1 MLALNASDP
10 QSLFLLPALHD
21 GPFQVRGLLSQGS
34 AQQTSTCPLCA
45 RCGRSPPL
53 GVAYHTS
60 KTLWVQSVGLLV

>member
-1 MLALNASDP
+1 MLALNAPDP
-10 QSLFLLPALHD
+10 QSLFLLPVLHD

-34 AQQTSTCPLCA
+34 ARQTGTCPLCA

-53 GVAYHTS
+53 SVAYHTS